1 MKLTFPIALYF
12 LSCCLTLSC
21 SINQVSIYE
30 PYEPETNFEKFPYKV
45 LFTSSEEDAFWGTKN
60 NECKTVLFDTSNN
73 FIGNNHLH
81 IKWDQSNCNY
91 IGLGLKW
98 GNYKPKNL
106 LPIIKSSALEL
117 RIRVDS
123 GVYSNIPMFF
133 ILVDYND
140 KQCRTKIN
148 YLDLEGGKIDKTW
161 RRIRIPFQ
169 AFNYL
174 SKGVNIRNIKE
185 LRLEFQRKGDIHID
199 NIIIVEHEHNYA
211 KLVDDF
217 TKVFDKHP
225 INLGVGKEYW
235 WGINPKYSSSF
246 NFGAS
251 FENESVV
258 VKLGE
263 SNGSTWNN
271 FGFSAYKWMHT
282 DISLIFSTSAL
293 NFKIKAS
300 EIPKLRVSFI
310 SYHGQRRRLQKE
322 LNESNFITRNL
333 NNHEAYIPLKSLVGH
348 DEFSWDDL
356 KELRFTILNDVPFE
370 IGDFKI
376 IEFRGNPK
384 KPTEWKGI

>member
-148 YLDLEGGKIDKTW
+148 YLDLEGGQIDKT
-161 RRIRIPFQ
+161 
-169 AFNYL
+169 L
-174 SKGVNIRNIKE
+174 S
-185 LRLEFQRKGDIHID
+185 LIHI
-199 NIIIVEHEHNYA
+199 
-211 KLVDDF
+211 
-217 TKVFDKHP
+217 
-225 INLGVGKEYW
+225 
-235 WGINPKYSSSF
+235 
-246 NFGAS
+246 
-251 FENESVV
+251 
-258 VKLGE
+258 
-263 SNGSTWNN
+263 
-271 FGFSAYKWMHT
+271 
-282 DISLIFSTSAL
+282 
-293 NFKIKAS
+293 
-300 EIPKLRVSFI
+300 
-310 SYHGQRRRLQKE
+310 
-322 LNESNFITRNL
+322 
-333 NNHEAYIPLKSLVGH
+333 
-348 DEFSWDDL
+348 
-356 KELRFTILNDVPFE
+356 
-370 IGDFKI
+370 
-376 IEFRGNPK
+376 
-384 KPTEWKGI
+384 